1 MSIAGEFKVV
11 AWSDYFPRKSDS
23 FTRVYTESVPIG
35 VRKQNVLGCVKF
47 QAFPPNDEKIMTVC

>member
-1 MSIAGEFKVV
+1 MVANIVSIAGEFKVV

-35 VRKQNVLGCVKF
+35 VRKQNVLGVREVPGF
-47 QAFPPNDEKIMTVC
+47 SSE